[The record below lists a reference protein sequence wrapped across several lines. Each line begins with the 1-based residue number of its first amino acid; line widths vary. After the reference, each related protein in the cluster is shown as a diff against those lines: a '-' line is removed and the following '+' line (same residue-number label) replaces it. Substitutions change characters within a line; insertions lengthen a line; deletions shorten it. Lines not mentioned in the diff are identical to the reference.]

1 MAFVTALIGSAIK
14 FVVFMG
20 VVVAGLVCG
29 AKFKD
34 SKKAKAANN
43 E

>member
-1 MAFVTALIGSAIK
+1 MAFLASFIGSAVK
-14 FVVFMG
+14 FVVYLAL
-20 VVVAGLVCG
+20 VVAGLVCG

-34 SKKAKAANN
+34 SRKAKQAK